1 MIAKPFL
8 LAVQFLTRIPIPSLR
23 DIAPHDVGRS
33 MLYYPLVGA
42 LIGALL
48 FALDLMLVEAAPLL
62 RAALLVVAW
71 VVITGGLHLD
81 GVADMADAWVGGRGE
96 RERTL
101 ALMKDPACGPMGVLA
116 LLLLLLL
123 KVAALESI
131 AGHASPLL
139 IVAPLLAR
147 TALLLLF
154 LTTPYVR
161 RGGLGETLAQQLPRR
176 MGWLVV
182 VAVPGAVLLLLDSR
196 IWGVVVVLG
205 IVFLLFRQ
213 RLMQRL
219 GGTTGDTA
227 GALLEVC
234 EVTILLAAALL

>member
-8 LAVQFLTRIPIPSLR
+8 LAVQFLTRFPLPSLR

-48 FALDLMLVEAAPLL
+48 FALDHLLVEAAPLL

-81 GVADMADAWVGGRGE
+81 GVADMADAWVGGHGE

-123 KVAALESI
+123 KVAALESL
-131 AGHASPLL
+131 AGHAAPLL

-176 MGWLVV
+176 VGWLVV
-182 VAVPGAVLLLLDSR
+182 VAVPGGVLLLVPH
-196 IWGVVVVLG
+196 IWGVVVMVG

-213 RLMQRL
+213 RLLQRL

-234 EVTILLAAALL
+234 EATILLAAALL